1 MKIRL
6 PQIALLGLVA
16 FSAAVAAT
24 SDKTASL
31 IQVTFVAPDKFTDV
45 KDYYLDTARG
55 RDALLDQLK
64 EHIMTRATK
73 YLAAGQRLEITVT
86 DVDLA
91 GDFEPW
97 RSPNFD
103 DVRFVKDIYPPRI
116 NLEFRLLGAD
126 GKVVTEG
133 KRQLRDL
140 GYLMNFTLPNWDPL
154 RYDKEMLSDW
164 LRREFKHPA

>member
-1 MKIRL
+1 MKIKL
-6 PQIALLGLVA
+6 SLIVIFGLVA
-16 FSAAVAAT
+16 ISAAVAA
-24 SDKTASL
+24 SPDEASSPVN
-31 IQVTFVAPDKFTDV
+31 VTFLAPEKFTDV
-45 KDYYLDTARG
+45 KDYYLDTERG
-55 RDALLDQLK
+55 RDALLDQLR
-64 EHIMTRATK
+64 EHIMTRAAK

-116 NLEFRLLGAD
+116 NLEFRLFGAD

-140 GYLMNFTLPNWDPL
+140 GYLTNFTLPNWDPL
-154 RYDKEMLSDW
+154 RYDKGMLSDW
-164 LRREFKHPA
+164 LRREFKHSA

>member
-1 MKIRL
+1 MKIKL
-6 PQIALLGLVA
+6 PLLAVLGLVP
-16 FSAAVAAT
+16 FSAAVAA
-24 SDKTASL
+24 SPDKAASPV
-31 IQVTFVAPDKFTDV
+31 QVTFVAPEKFTDV
-45 KDYYLDTARG
+45 KDYYLDTERG
-55 RDALLDQLK
+55 RDALLEQLK
-64 EHIMTRATK
+64 EHIVTRAAKLLTV
-73 YLAAGQRLEITVT
+73 GQRLEITVT

-126 GKVVTEG
+126 GKVITEG
-133 KRQLRDL
+133 KRHLQDL
-140 GYLMNFTLPNWDPL
+140 GYLQTITIPTWDPL

-164 LRREFKHPA
+164 LRREFKHAT